1 MQATS
6 LGDGAELRPLEPRH
20 AQELL
25 SHMDRGRDFIGRY
38 VALPDAVT
46 DLTSARAFLQRY
58 ETKAAADGGRL
69 FGIWADGTLVGGVLF
84 PTMNVEQGTAE
95 AGCWLEPSAVGRGL
109 VTRAVRLIIEW
120 AVEERGVHR
129 VEWRV
134 SPANEPSIAVARRLG
149 MTKDGVLRESYLH
162 RGVRHDTEVWSVLAP
177 EWRASTGAGAQGGDP
192 GLGGAGGTLSR
203 KGAPHIDRVVPDLSV
218 SDLATAVRQ
227 HTAVLGMDVLMDHG
241 WIVTL
246 GDGTGHQ
253 LSLMTTDATAT
264 VNPQVS
270 VFVDDVHAAYRAA
283 LEANTEIVHPLT
295 EEPWGVTRFFYRDSS
310 GSVIN
315 VGSHR

>member
-1 MQATS
+1 
-6 LGDGAELRPLEPRH
+6 
-20 AQELL
+20 
-25 SHMDRGRDFIGRY
+25 MDRAREFVGRY
-38 VALPDAVT
+38 IALPDAVT
-46 DLTSARAFLQRY
+46 DLASSRAFLQAY
-58 ETKAAADGGRL
+58 ADKATTDTGRI
-69 FGIWADGTLVGGVLF
+69 FGIWTAGTLVGGVLF
-84 PTMNVEQGTAE
+84 RTMDVEQGTAE

-109 VTRAVRLIIEW
+109 VTRAVRLIIDW
-120 AVEERGVHR
+120 AVEERGIHR
-129 VEWRV
+129 VEWQV
-134 SPANEPSIAVARRLG
+134 SPANAASIAVARRLG
-149 MTKDGVLRESYLH
+149 MTRGRAARELSAARDTTRHGGLVGARAGVAGQRRLRH
-162 RGVRHDTEVWSVLAP
+162 P
-177 EWRASTGAGAQGGDP
+177 
-192 GLGGAGGTLSR
+192 SR

-218 SDLATAVRQ
+218 SDLAAAVRQ

-283 LEANTEIVHPLT
+283 LGAHTEIVHPLT

-310 GSVIN
+310 GSVVN